1 MFEAKAVLMTAY
13 TLCLIKF
20 LHFALLNNDKGPG
33 SLVLIA
39 HGGIGGL
46 RQTGLCR
53 PAITPFGQ

>member
-1 MFEAKAVLMTAY
+1 MTAY

-33 SLVLIA
+33 SLVLIVY
-39 HGGIGGL
+39 GGIGGL